1 VIPSSLALCIA
12 FAFLPQESEPALAR
26 RAQGEYLLELSALPA
41 RPRVGAQLIARGGT
55 SYELVLW
62 PGGLPGAGGQREGR
76 EIVRGAAEDEEIRFA
91 HERGELA
98 WKGGKLLARMTGWS
112 APLVF
117 ERVERVSPTLGAP
130 APKGAIQLFGKEAND
145 FVEERDAGSAAKVDA
160 EGFLEQ
166 GATSKTLHGDAL
178 VHVEFRTPFEPGDL
192 GQGRGNSG
200 VYLQGRYEVQVLDSF
215 GLEGRHDECGG
226 IYSVRPPDAN
236 ACFPPGTWQTYD
248 IEFRAARFDADGQPV
263 APARLTVYL
272 NGIKIHDDAACPR
285 ITTAAPVQE
294 TPEKGP
300 LYLQDHGDPVRYR
313 NVWILPRG

>member
-1 VIPSSLALCIA
+1 VITSFLALSLAFSA
-12 FAFLPQESEPALAR
+12 LPQDPAPMLAQ
-26 RAQGEYLLELSALPA
+26 RAQGEYLLELAALPA
-41 RPRVGAQLIARGGT
+41 RPKVGAQVLARGG
-55 SYELVLW
+55 SNFELVLW
-62 PGGLPGAGGQREGR
+62 SGGLPGAGGQREGR
-76 EIVRGAAEDEEIRFA
+76 EILRGLAEGEEIRFA
-91 HERGELA
+91 HERGELL
-98 WKGGKLLARMTGWS
+98 WKGGQLHARMTGWS

-117 ERVERVSPTLGAP
+117 ERVERVSPTLGLP
-130 APKGAIQLFGKEAND
+130 APKGAIQLFGKDAND
-145 FVEERDAGSAAKVDA
+145 FVEERDAQTAAKVDA

-178 VHVEFRTPFEPGDL
+178 VHVEFRTPFEPGDQ

-215 GLEGRHDECGG
+215 GLEGKHDECGG

-236 ACFPPGTWQTYD
+236 ACFPPGSWQTYD
-248 IEFRAARFDADGQPV
+248 IEFRAARFDADGNQV

-285 ITTAAPVQE
+285 ITTAAPV
-294 TPEKGP
+294 PEKPEPGP

-313 NVWILPRG
+313 NVWVLPRG